1 MFPHTERTDDFVHF
15 VAYRFHSPVIEVVV
29 MVVRDDKVIHLRDV
43 FRRVN
48 VRPLERL
55 HHKKGREPRRQH
67 RIDQYFLTAVNQQVR
82 RVAEPYDGIFR
93 QVQLF
98 QVGLDRMDAFGR
110 NKIVRFLFRQV
121 VPHDPPPAF
130 IGGHKRS
137 RFLIYE
143 LPLFVVRRTF
153 DPYQSFSTRSTAESR
168 MVQNDNNGKN
178 QYYKNGYTYNHFL
191 FHPIMALSYE

>member
-1 MFPHTERTDDFVHF
+1 
-15 VAYRFHSPVIEVVV
+15 

-55 HHKKGREPRRQH
+55 HHKRGREPRRQH

-98 QVGLDRMDAFGR
+98 QVGPCIWTALGW
-110 NKIVRFLFRQV
+110 NKIVRVLSLF
-121 VPHDPPPAF
+121 
-130 IGGHKRS
+130 
-137 RFLIYE
+137 
-143 LPLFVVRRTF
+143 
-153 DPYQSFSTRSTAESR
+153 SFS
-168 MVQNDNNGKN
+168 
-178 QYYKNGYTYNHFL
+178 
-191 FHPIMALSYE
+191 